1 MSDFEVLVTAPQ
13 WSEEA
18 AARIAAAGG
27 RLSYL
32 PDMKPS
38 EDELLA
44 RLAEA
49 PVDAIVLRGSAP
61 LTAKVLEAARPRLK
75 IVAKNGAGVD
85 SVDLAAAA
93 RLNIAVAVAAG
104 ANANAVAEH
113 ALALMLALTREL
125 PAQDRQVR
133 AGGWAGAGHQGRDF
147 RGSVVGIVG
156 YGAIGRATAQLARA
170 LGARVIVLRRSG
182 EADDHFE
189 VEPTLERLLPRL
201 DLLSLHC
208 PLNEQTRGLIGAR
221 ELALL
226 KPGALL
232 INTARGALIDEPA
245 LVQALQSGQLA
256 GAGLD
261 CFAQEP
267 LGADHP
273 LAALPQ
279 VILSPHTAGVT
290 RGATRQVALLTAA
303 NVLDHLAGLPLPP
316 GHRLPP

>member
-1 MSDFEVLVTAPQ
+1 MTGFEVLVTAPQ

-18 AARIAAAGG
+18 AARVAAAGG

-38 EDELLA
+38 EDALLA
-44 RLAEA
+44 RLSQA

-93 RLNIAVAVAAG
+93 RLGIAVAVAAG
-104 ANANAVAEH
+104 ANADAVAEH
-113 ALALMLALTREL
+113 ALALMLALTRDL

-156 YGAIGRATAQLARA
+156 YGAIGRATAQMARA
-170 LGARVIVLRRSG
+170 LGARVVVLRRSG
-182 EADDHFE
+182 EADDFE

-245 LVQALQSGQLA
+245 LVQALQSGHLA

-267 LGADHP
+267 LGAAHP
-273 LAALPQ
+273 LATLPQ

-316 GHRLPP
+316 GHRLQP